1 MELTQLKYFIE
12 AAKTENLSK
21 AARDLHISQPS
32 LSRAI
37 SRLEEELGTPLF
49 QRDGRRI
56 HLNNSG
62 KAFLK
67 QIAPAVTRLQ
77 EAKLQFGDASMKNR
91 SRLTVGI
98 WGGSDALTDCIRAF
112 LQERSD
118 VVFVI
123 NSHIENIVRLDI
135 RDYDLLLYAD
145 GDDYFAKYR
154 GTEILREDF
163 LIAVHESMHIGDGD
177 SVSVRELP
185 ELPMISA
192 DPVSD
197 AERLLSQLNIPV
209 KSIAVT
215 DDPVMRRNL
224 VSAGVGACLVA
235 ESERGV
241 FAGDPGIRL
250 LRVRDADLSR
260 RLSICF
266 KREKLLSAVGR
277 DFMRFVYAYFGL
289 GET

>member
-21 AARDLHISQPS
+21 AARNLHISQPS
-32 LSRAI
+32 LSRSI
-37 SRLEEELGTPLF
+37 SQLEAELGTPLF
-49 QRDGRRI
+49 QRDGRRV

-62 KAFLK
+62 RAFLK

-77 EAKLQFGDASMKNR
+77 EAKLQFSDTADKNR

-98 WGGSDALTDCIRAF
+98 WGGSDALIDCIHAF
-112 LQERSD
+112 LRERPD

-145 GDDYFAKYR
+145 GNDYFAKYR
-154 GTEILREDF
+154 GIEILREDF
-163 LIAVHESMHIGDGD
+163 LIAVHESMRIGDGQY
-177 SVSVRELP
+177 VSAHELS

-192 DPVSD
+192 EPVSEAD
-197 AERLLSQLNIPV
+197 WLLSQLNIPV
-209 KSIAVT
+209 KSVVVT
-215 DDPVMRRNL
+215 DDPVVRRNL

-235 ESERGV
+235 ESESGV

-250 LRVRDADLSR
+250 LRISDADLSR

-266 KREKLLSAVGR
+266 KREKLLRAAGR
-277 DFMRFVYAYFGL
+277 DFMRCVYAYFGV
-289 GET
+289 GD

>member
-21 AARDLHISQPS
+21 ASKNLHISQPS
-32 LSRAI
+32 LSSSIA
-37 SRLEEELGTPLF
+37 RLEAELGTPLF
-49 QRDGRRI
+49 QRDGRRVR
-56 HLNNSG
+56 LNNSG
-62 KAFLK
+62 RAFLK
-67 QIAPAVTRLQ
+67 QITPAVARLQ
-77 EAKLQFGDASMKNR
+77 EAKLQFGGTDAQNR

-112 LQERSD
+112 LREHTD

-145 GDDYFAKYR
+145 GDDYFTKYR
-154 GTEILREDF
+154 GTEILQEDF
-163 LIAVHESMHIGDGD
+163 LVAVHESMPIGDGD
-177 SVSVRELP
+177 TVSVRELSQ
-185 ELPMISA
+185 LPMISSE
-192 DPVSD
+192 PVSE
-197 AERLLSQLNIPV
+197 AARLLSQLNIPV
-209 KSIAVT
+209 KSVAVT
-215 DDPVMRRNL
+215 DDPLVRRNL

-235 ESERGV
+235 ESESGV
-241 FAGDPGIRL
+241 YAGDPKTRL
-250 LRVRDADLSR
+250 LRIRDADLSR
-260 RLSICF
+260 RLKICF
-266 KREKLLSAVGR
+266 KREKLLSAAGR